1 MSIEELID
9 EKLRSIV
16 DKFFDGVMSD
26 EDINRLVAEQKS
38 FNTLMNTLLTSERE
52 RWIYNRGRIS
62 GYIEMLLIL
71 EKKKKEAFGGE
82 KIWK

>member
-16 DKFFDGVMSD
+16 DKFFDCVLSD
-26 EDINRLVAEQKS
+26 EDLKRLVAEQKS
-38 FNTLMNTLLTSERE
+38 FNALMNALLTSERE

-71 EKKKKEAFGGE
+71 EKKKKEALGVS
-82 KIWK
+82 K